1 MSKPNQLNS
10 SPVFVRFAGK
20 SDKAK
25 LRTEVY
31 QGRDHVVLPIVALVG
46 EIVVTGMNSDG
57 PEYIPAHVLAAAP
70 AGWNGRPVVN
80 VHPTDADGNGSFA
93 NTPDLWEQMCFGQ
106 AFNVEFADNRLRV
119 DCYLDPKKAEQVGE
133 GAVEVLAKA
142 EAGEMVEV
150 SVGAWV
156 WLEDE
161 EGTSP
166 SGESYSHR
174 WAALVPDHIAVG
186 LQSQGAG
193 IGACSVEMGCGG
205 PRYYTA
211 AQATNIRNLATITK
225 ELPVKPTFM
234 TSLLKNVNV
243 EALASDLGMST
254 NELAMRLSKALR
266 AAVPGFLYVA
276 DIYPDSSTLIYIA
289 MPKDEYEYY
298 RCKYDAS
305 SDEATT
311 SLHKKV
317 EPSLTYKPVANT
329 STEGGDDDEEVA
341 IASNGTEAP
350 CQCQHHKQA
359 ATVAAKETNMK
370 KVKELAGKLVA
381 CAAAPF
387 TADDTAKL
395 EAMSEAQLES
405 LVKVYSEPQPT
416 PAPEPTPT
424 PEPQPEPK
432 PAPETVTLTKEQHQH
447 LTQLALREAA
457 REKKRRTHLI
467 AALVADESVKAI
479 YGGEKELGERTTDE
493 LEKLAQLVGVDDGNE
508 TTVDMRAQ
516 AGVLAPPSAD
526 EKYEP
531 LNSWGVRGAL
541 ATSLGMKPAN

>member
-10 SPVFVRFAGK
+10 APVFVRFAGK
-20 SDKAK
+20 SEKAK

-80 VHPTDADGNGSFA
+80 THPVDADGNGSFA

-166 SGESYSHR
+166 SGENYSQR

-186 LQSQGAG
+186 LQEQGAG

-205 PRYYTA
+205 PRYYTEK
-211 AQATNIRNLATITK
+211 QATAIRNLATMNK
-225 ELPVKPTFM
+225 ELLVKPTFM
-234 TSLLKNVNV
+234 SALLKNVNV

-254 NELAMRLSKALR
+254 NELAMKLSRSLR
-266 AAVPGFLYVA
+266 ASVPGFLYVA
-276 DIYPDSSTLIYIA
+276 DIYPESNTLIYIA

-298 RCKYDAS
+298 RCKYDATG
-305 SDEATT
+305 DEATT

-317 EPSLTYKPVANT
+317 EPSLTYKPVANSGD
-329 STEGGDDDEEVA
+329 STDDAEMLVA
-341 IASNGTEAP
+341 TGTQAP
-350 CQCQHHKQA
+350 CQCHSQTA
-359 ATVAAKETNMK
+359 AQVAAKEIEMK

-405 LVKVYSEPQPT
+405 LVKVYSDDSSQ
-416 PAPEPTPT
+416 PTPT
-424 PEPQPEPK
+424 PPTPPAPPTPPSEPAP

-457 REKKRRTHLI
+457 REKKHRSLLI

-508 TTVDMRAQ
+508 GAIDMRAS
-516 AGVLAPPSAD
+516 AGVITPSGD
-526 EKYEP
+526 EPEYKP
-531 LNSWGVRGAL
+531 LNSWDIKGPTAEQLGV
-541 ATSLGMKPAN
+541 KPAN